1 MSGIISLR
9 EASKISGY
17 HQDYLSFLIRKNKLQ
32 GQKIGKVW
40 CVKEENLRNFMQ
52 EKASLKS
59 QEDLESDQAE
69 RFSQADKNKI
79 FPKNLIIAV
88 LLVLLLSFFSFLFF
102 WLKNRDSK
110 VVVSQNTGEFVVN
123 TIYSETN
130 SEISSQTSSRN

>member
-40 CVKEENLRNFMQ
+40 CVKEDDLRNFMQ

-59 QEDLESDQAE
+59 QEDLESDQVE
-69 RFSQADKNKI
+69 RFSQADKNKV
-79 FPKNLIIAV
+79 FSKNLITAV
-88 LLVLLLSFFSFLFF
+88 LLVLLLSFFIFLLF
-102 WLKNRDSK
+102 WLKSVDSK